1 MFQLF
6 RRLGGGISFRAPS
19 EFPFSPL
26 NFPFPHADPD
36 AFATRGENLDFISAY
51 ADFIAPPI
59 RCGVAVTA
67 LRCRDGARLD
77 GACSPKTDG
86 SQRRIRLFLRTHD
99 TGMCHPVPVRHR
111 RGTVINSELLRPVRG
126 QAEDVVSQGQL
137 YPV

>member
-6 RRLGGGISFRAPS
+6 RRFRG
-19 EFPFSPL
+19 EENQFPNWSVRLL

-67 LRCRDGARLD
+67 LRCRDGAPGWRRLD
-77 GACSPKTDG
+77 HGLAIPSAWCAI
-86 SQRRIRLFLRTHD
+86 SQQIRLNYIIISIT
-99 TGMCHPVPVRHR
+99 
-111 RGTVINSELLRPVRG
+111 
-126 QAEDVVSQGQL
+126 
-137 YPV
+137 

>member
-6 RRLGGGISFRAPS
+6 RRFRG
-19 EFPFSPL
+19 EENQFPNWSVRLL

-67 LRCRDGARLD
+67 LRCRDGAPGMAPVGPRVGDPERMVRNQSASPFKLYNNFNYIRVRRFILN
-77 GACSPKTDG
+77 GAPSTTEHFPEKG
-86 SQRRIRLFLRTHD
+86 
-99 TGMCHPVPVRHR
+99 
-111 RGTVINSELLRPVRG
+111 
-126 QAEDVVSQGQL
+126 
-137 YPV
+137 

>member
-6 RRLGGGISFRAPS
+6 RRFRG
-19 EFPFSPL
+19 EENQFPNWSVRLL

-67 LRCRDGARLD
+67 LRCRDGAPGWRRLD
-77 GACSPKTDG
+77 HGLAIPSAWVRNQSVNPFELYNNFNY
-86 SQRRIRLFLRTHD
+86 IR
-99 TGMCHPVPVRHR
+99 VRSF
-111 RGTVINSELLRPVRG
+111 I
-126 QAEDVVSQGQL
+126 
-137 YPV
+137 

>member
-1 MFQLF
+1 MSSWHPPLQLKAPQSGSGTEAIIQSIM
-6 RRLGGGISFRAPS
+6 RQNVPIVPTVAGGGESVSGRL
-19 EFPFSPL
+19 L

-77 GACSPKTDG
+77 GAGWTTDWRSRAHG
-86 SQRRIRLFLRTHD
+86 AQS
-99 TGMCHPVPVRHR
+99 
-111 RGTVINSELLRPVRG
+111 
-126 QAEDVVSQGQL
+126 VSKS
-137 YPV
+137 V